1 MEAISTCKTDITL
14 GNFSAYTNETDFRG
28 GSGSSMMWSSVAS
41 SSESECPS
49 ARSKHSA
56 TLLGGDIY
64 LLGGRNGNLPLKDFW
79 RYSLSENKWEQL
91 HPSGDNPPCLQE
103 HTAVVHKDC
112 IYVFGGENNQW
123 RKFCSQRG
131 ANVPRGRRG
140 HSALLYRGAMLIYGG
155 YRDLKGSSNELWA
168 FHFDTES
175 WHLLSCGKNC
185 PPARHKHSAITHGDA
200 MWIYGGM
207 TDLHDRADLWRFD
220 LQSKRWTP
228 IKCKVSPGSL
238 HSHAA
243 CKLPSSMLLFGG
255 ERGGHPN
262 NELWRFHFGSL
273 LWEKVSTDGVKPHP
287 RSESVALTLSELL
300 FSQNSNKY
308 ERTQSHDYQNNILP
322 LTQNNIN
329 ILDKNHRS
337 NFDMKRK
344 TATTPNSCNLNILK
358 EISKLSQKN
367 LPLLSQNRC
376 SYIALN
382 SNGSNESVN
391 NSDIDESPCMKREL
405 VPSKRSQSTNMISRT
420 PLSPTT
426 PMTNKDF
433 TMSFQMTRDNSS
445 VPNFNCSSLLT
456 PVEVTKL
463 VYLDGEEAPVMHK
476 VEDFSS
482 IHQRFHPNNTKM
494 NRRSYPSSGS
504 ASVRFGNPI
513 TTPEETSDYASLET
527 VHNQNDKLKS
537 QRTDSVKSFSN
548 PNYMGPDVQS
558 ILSKQKDYNKT
569 LNSPADSVLED
580 RIGRATSRPDYLE
593 MKPIPP
599 RSLSLAPSTNC
610 YSKQEAV
617 RKRNNRCSS
626 AGRYEERYEKPPITK
641 LCVFLIGGKEQGQ
654 VTVFRRPLSIWKLS
668 LPRHIH

>member
-1 MEAISTCKTDITL
+1 MGWE
-14 GNFSAYTNETDFRG
+14 G

-112 IYVFGGENNQW
+112 IYVFGGEVGFSAENEIPLWIYNVKNNQW

-168 FHFDTES
+168 FHFGKIYIIQYI
-175 WHLLSCGKNC
+175 HLDLDNC
-185 PPARHKHSAITHGDA
+185 
-200 MWIYGGM
+200 
-207 TDLHDRADLWRFD
+207 LVQ
-220 LQSKRWTP
+220 LQCRT
-228 IKCKVSPGSL
+228 C
-238 HSHAA
+238 
-243 CKLPSSMLLFGG
+243 
-255 ERGGHPN
+255 
-262 NELWRFHFGSL
+262 SL